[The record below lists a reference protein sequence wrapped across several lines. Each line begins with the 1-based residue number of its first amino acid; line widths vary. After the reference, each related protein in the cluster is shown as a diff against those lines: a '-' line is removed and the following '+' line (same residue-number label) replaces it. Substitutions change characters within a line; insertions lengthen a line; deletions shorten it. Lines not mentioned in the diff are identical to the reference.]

1 MAALRILI
9 VKLTSLGDVIKAL
22 PVIDDIRQ
30 ALPGVAIDWVVER
43 PGDSLLALHPG
54 IATVIALELRRYRK
68 EKRYGAALRAVWRDI
83 GLLRARRYDCIVDL
97 QGRRKSAIVA
107 ALARG
112 PVIGPAPGPASEPMY
127 HRFYRR
133 SVHRSLFDG
142 RDAISVNR
150 ILAAQALG
158 YPTPSTPPRFGLR
171 PASGTGA
178 GTVTGR
184 ESVLSGGLAPAGLY
198 AVLVHGSSKPEKTLP
213 EAIWVELGLW
223 LSSRGLRCL
232 LPWGDAQERAR
243 AQRLAEAIGAAA
255 QVPERMASLT
265 EWVGILAEAAVVAGG
280 DSGLTHLAA
289 ASGAPTV
296 AIFTATSSAIFRIE
310 AETPHRNLGDAGQSV
325 DVDEIRAA
333 IAELLAGPG
342 ASGRERAGRGTA
354 G

>member
-1 MAALRILI
+1 LAAPRILI

-22 PVIDDIRQ
+22 PVVADIRQ
-30 ALPGVAIDWVVER
+30 AIPGARIDWVVER

-54 IATVIALELRRYRK
+54 LDTVIPLELRRYRK
-68 EKRYGAALRAVWRDI
+68 ERRYGAALRAVWRDI
-83 GLLRARRYDCIVDL
+83 GLLRARRYDCVVDL

-112 PVIGPAPGPASEPMY
+112 PAIGPAPGASSEPMY

-133 SVHRSLFDG
+133 SVDRALFEG

-150 ILAAQALG
+150 ILAGQALG
-158 YPTPSTPPRFGLR
+158 YPTPSAPPRFGLR
-171 PASGTGA
+171 AASESASGW
-178 GTVTGR
+178 
-184 ESVLSGGLAPAGLY
+184 APDGPF

-213 EAIWVELGLW
+213 EPTWVDLGRW
-223 LSSRGLRCL
+223 LSGRGLRCL

-255 QVPERMASLT
+255 LVPEQMPSLT
-265 EWVGILAEAAVVAGG
+265 EWVGILAAAAVVAGV
-280 DSGLTHLAA
+280 DSGITHLAA

-325 DVDEIRAA
+325 GVEAIREA
-333 IAELLAGPG
+333 IDALL
-342 ASGRERAGRGTA
+342 GT